1 MLGVEHKIAL
11 LGVCHVDSDASPRI
25 MHTVVVVDGDD
36 DDDDDDEMMMMIR
49 KDYQR
54 KWYPH
59 PFSSVFLQITR
70 LY

>member
-1 MLGVEHKIAL
+1 VSCRQRRFTKDHA
-11 LGVCHVDSDASPRI
+11 
-25 MHTVVVVDGDD
+25 TVVVVDG

-59 PFSSVFLQITR
+59 LFSSVFLQITR

>member
-1 MLGVEHKIAL
+1 VSCRQRRFTKDHAT
-11 LGVCHVDSDASPRI
+11 A
-25 MHTVVVVDGDD
+25 VDGD